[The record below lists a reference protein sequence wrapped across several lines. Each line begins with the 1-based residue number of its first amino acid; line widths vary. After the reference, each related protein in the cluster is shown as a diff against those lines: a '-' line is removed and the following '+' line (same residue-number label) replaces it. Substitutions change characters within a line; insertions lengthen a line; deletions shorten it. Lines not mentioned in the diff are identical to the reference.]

1 MIHNSYID
9 LGKISVYRDN
19 AIKGRRQICQKCQK
33 QIKGQRTC
41 AEFWICIIAVGFLLG
56 GCLKTLEWISNLLPD
71 SPEDP
76 KLDVKPDTYAKNVK
90 IAQEYQYIP
99 AIYSDTKIFDRN
111 NVKLKLY
118 IGGNTKHIPDRKF
131 VGVYLRK
138 PGFIPP
144 NSGVDDYR
152 NIEGW
157 TLLKEYPIEEFESFE
172 RTERKRIGGVYL
184 DMYLTEITIPKSFFT
199 EEKADF
205 YLVVYPIWW
214 DKDSDKW
221 YVVIRTD
228 FDLHLTYELLPDN
241 EVKIYETEY

>member
-1 MIHNSYID
+1 MSKTNKRAKNMRRI
-9 LGKISVYRDN
+9 LSV
-19 AIKGRRQICQKCQK
+19 CLL
-33 QIKGQRTC
+33 
-41 AEFWICIIAVGFLLG
+41 ICIIAVGFSLG
-56 GCLKTLEWISNLLPD
+56 GCLKTLEWISNLLPE
-71 SPEDP
+71 SPELYVEP
-76 KLDVKPDTYAKNVK
+76 EVKNIKSSL
-90 IAQEYQYIP
+90 EYRYIP

-118 IGGNTKHIPDRKF
+118 IGGNAKRLSNRKF
-131 VGVYLRK
+131 VGIFLMKLGYYSY
-138 PGFIPP
+138 
-144 NSGVDDYR
+144 SGVDDYSK
-152 NIEGW
+152 IEGW

-184 DMYLTEITIPKSFFT
+184 DMYLTEITIPESYFT

-228 FDLHLTYELLPDN
+228 FDLHLTYDLLPDN

>member
-1 MIHNSYID
+1 MLKMTKANKRAKSMRRI
-9 LGKISVYRDN
+9 LSV
-19 AIKGRRQICQKCQK
+19 CLL
-33 QIKGQRTC
+33 
-41 AEFWICIIAVGFLLG
+41 ICIIAVGFSLG
-56 GCLKTLEWISNLLPD
+56 GCLKTLEWISNLLPER
-71 SPEDP
+71 PE
-76 KLDVKPDTYAKNVK
+76 LDVEPDANNVELHS
-90 IAQEYQYIP
+90 EYQYIP
-99 AIYSDTKIFDRN
+99 AIYSDTKIFDRD

-118 IGGNTKHIPDRKF
+118 IGGNAKHLGSRKF
-131 VGVYLRK
+131 VGIYLRK
-138 PGFIPP
+138 PGFYLPY
-144 NSGVDDYR
+144 SGIDDYR

-184 DMYLTEITIPKSFFT
+184 DMYLTEITIPESYFT

-241 EVKIYETEY
+241 EVKIYGTED